1 MKVKVY
7 IMHSE
12 KVNYKETIYKPLLKR
27 KLMDKVNLILPLSE
41 KYKSDYIKDLLADSD
56 IVICDLT
63 NFNFFANYEL
73 KMAQKL
79 DKDIRYFIKKVD
91 KNVKKY
97 KNMDVY
103 TYDNSEEFVSKVDEI
118 INSLNQKE
126 ILLRRENIYCLGK
139 LQK

>member
-1 MKVKVY
+1 
-7 IMHSE
+7 
-12 KVNYKETIYKPLLKR
+12 
-27 KLMDKVNLILPLSE
+27 MDKVNLILPLSE
-41 KYKSDYIKDLLADSD
+41 KYKSDYIKDLLEDSD

-79 DKDIRYFIKKVD
+79 DKDIKYIIKKEN